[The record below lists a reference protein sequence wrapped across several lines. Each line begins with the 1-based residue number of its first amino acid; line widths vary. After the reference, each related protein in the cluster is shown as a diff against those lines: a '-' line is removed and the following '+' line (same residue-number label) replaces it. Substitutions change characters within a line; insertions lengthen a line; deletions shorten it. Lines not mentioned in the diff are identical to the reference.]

1 MGRRSPPSITNPT
14 FGWSGTSVPLLEA
27 HLRNEVDQGNAEA
40 AVGYFDQLLRR
51 KRVPAAQVCT
61 ALLQLVCTSAPRHAL
76 YVLEQMS
83 EARQLDVDDWS
94 RIVRL
99 LIMQK
104 VDKETLLRFQETAHD
119 ILIFSDDGM
128 HNYFVHLAT
137 LLNIE
142 LHEQVCGRG
151 GGGDDGL
158 EVSLITHKREL
169 EAAALLCKKGSLVTP
184 VFNILVTGMGG
195 REGAQSEA
203 EARQLA
209 EAPVGLAPADALA
222 AARAEIAT
230 LRLNASQQA
239 AAAACLD
246 RRLTLVQGP
255 PGTGKTSLAVE
266 VVRLWVQALG
276 VKPVLVCADSNVAVD
291 NIGVALVALG
301 IAVSRPGRAEAI
313 RPELQK
319 FMPGSP
325 EAIAAADVVLST
337 CVGAGAAILGKQP
350 FPAVLI
356 DEVGQS
362 TEPSTLVPLTRGC
375 RQLVLVGDHKQ
386 LRPTVLSEDAASRG
400 LSLSLFERLIGA
412 GVAPLLLDTQY
423 RMHPSLAAFP
433 SARFYRGRVGSGVA
447 ADARPQ
453 PRGFRWPSADVSA
466 ALVLSTSPEDGGAA
480 SKRND
485 GEAHAVIGVVRG
497 VLQAGELRAADIGIV
512 TPYASQVA
520 LLRQL
525 STALPNGRQIE
536 IKSVDGFQGREK
548 ELIVFSAVR
557 SGRSLGFVADARRLN
572 VLLTR
577 ARRGLVV
584 VGNPRA
590 LVHSRHWADWL
601 LWIER
606 HAAVAGHAHWQA
618 PPRPD
623 RGRDS
628 RSEGS
633 SDEDAMGRRRK
644 RRRSSRSPSRSGSE
658 EARGR
663 GELSAAAMT
672 RAQKRRAERERR
684 RAAAAARGDGG
695 DEGSTS
701 AEAGGPPSEEEAAW
715 RATLREAAER
725 RERQLLQLQEAAEE
739 SDGEEDA
746 AAAAARAA
754 AEEVLKQRAE
764 ALAAGWARLADGTA
778 VAGDGGA
785 GDGSGGGAAG
795 SDSGAAAGG
804 ARGGGGGG
812 WVGAAAPELERDGGR
827 ARPHLL
833 PQRAD
838 ARGGVG
844 GAVAEPEGGVSA
856 RCSI

>member
-362 TEPSTLVPLTRGC
+362 TEPSTLVPLTRPPELHSPPFVQPC
-375 RQLVLVGDHKQ
+375 PSPRASS
-386 LRPTVLSEDAASRG
+386 PFAASACVR
-400 LSLSLFERLIGA
+400 
-412 GVAPLLLDTQY
+412 APM
-423 RMHPSLAAFP
+423 RRPPSPP
-433 SARFYRGRVGSGVA
+433 S
-447 ADARPQ
+447 P
-453 PRGFRWPSADVSA
+453 
-466 ALVLSTSPEDGGAA
+466 
-480 SKRND
+480 
-485 GEAHAVIGVVRG
+485 
-497 VLQAGELRAADIGIV
+497 
-512 TPYASQVA
+512 
-520 LLRQL
+520 
-525 STALPNGRQIE
+525 
-536 IKSVDGFQGREK
+536 
-548 ELIVFSAVR
+548 FSR
-557 SGRSLGFVADARRLN
+557 
-572 VLLTR
+572 
-577 ARRGLVV
+577 
-584 VGNPRA
+584 
-590 LVHSRHWADWL
+590 
-601 LWIER
+601 
-606 HAAVAGHAHWQA
+606 
-618 PPRPD
+618 
-623 RGRDS
+623 
-628 RSEGS
+628 
-633 SDEDAMGRRRK
+633 
-644 RRRSSRSPSRSGSE
+644 PSR
-658 EARGR
+658 R
-663 GELSAAAMT
+663 
-672 RAQKRRAERERR
+672 
-684 RAAAAARGDGG
+684 
-695 DEGSTS
+695 
-701 AEAGGPPSEEEAAW
+701 
-715 RATLREAAER
+715 
-725 RERQLLQLQEAAEE
+725 
-739 SDGEEDA
+739 
-746 AAAAARAA
+746 
-754 AEEVLKQRAE
+754 
-764 ALAAGWARLADGTA
+764 
-778 VAGDGGA
+778 
-785 GDGSGGGAAG
+785 
-795 SDSGAAAGG
+795 
-804 ARGGGGGG
+804 
-812 WVGAAAPELERDGGR
+812 
-827 ARPHLL
+827 
-833 PQRAD
+833 
-838 ARGGVG
+838 
-844 GAVAEPEGGVSA
+844 
-856 RCSI
+856 